1 MFAAQAD
8 VDELERLISQ
18 YQQIDD
24 DEQGDLLDDFV
35 LSATLV
41 RSCCALLSFLLASII
56 CPDPRTYWSSMV
68 IQMHIEQLQWLL
80 PGQSFLTIFCHPAAP
95 LIS

>member
-18 YQQIDD
+18 YQQIED

-35 LSATLV
+35 LSATMV
-41 RSCCALLSFLLASII
+41 RFSCAVAKPGSHRC
-56 CPDPRTYWSSMV
+56 SSV
-68 IQMHIEQLQWLL
+68 PSHARGINHIYQTWRN
-80 PGQSFLTIFCHPAAP
+80 TCT
-95 LIS
+95 